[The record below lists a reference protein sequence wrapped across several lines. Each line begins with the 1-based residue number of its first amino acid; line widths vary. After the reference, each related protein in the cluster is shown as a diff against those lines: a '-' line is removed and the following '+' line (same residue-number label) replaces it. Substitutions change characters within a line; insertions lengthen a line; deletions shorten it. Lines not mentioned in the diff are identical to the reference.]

1 MFTTAVGIRKHS
13 MTSRFARLAAG
24 AAVSVALMTTAAP
37 AMASE
42 PPEPRGSSVERT
54 TTPAQADHSVDLSSV
69 ALGALSGIALSGAG
83 LGIAY
88 GVQRRRDRSTA
99 HPA

>member
-1 MFTTAVGIRKHS
+1 MLTTAVGTRKHS

-42 PPEPRGSSVERT
+42 PPEPPGGSHEQT
-54 TTPAQADHSVDLSSV
+54 TAPAAAGDTVDLSSV

>member
-1 MFTTAVGIRKHS
+1 

-24 AAVSVALMTTAAP
+24 AAVGVALMTAAAP

-42 PPEPRGSSVERT
+42 PPEPRGAPYEQT
-54 TTPAQADHSVDLSSV
+54 TAGGSVDVSSV

>member
-1 MFTTAVGIRKHS
+1 MLTTAVGTRKHS
-13 MTSRFARLAAG
+13 MTSRLARLAAG
-24 AAVSVALMTTAAP
+24 AAVSVAFMTTAAP

-42 PPEPRGSSVERT
+42 PPEPRGAPTERA
-54 TTPAQADHSVDLSSV
+54 TPAPGDTVDLTSV

-83 LGIAY
+83 VGIAY
-88 GVQRRRDRSTA
+88 GVQRRRDHSTA

>member
-1 MFTTAVGIRKHS
+1 MFSTAAGTRKHS

-24 AAVSVALMTTAAP
+24 AAVSFAFMTTAAP
-37 AMASE
+37 AMAME
-42 PPEPRGSSVERT
+42 PPEPRGAPT
-54 TTPAQADHSVDLSSV
+54 TQATPAAPGAVDLSSV

-83 LGIAY
+83 LGIAF
-88 GVQRRRDRSTA
+88 GVQHRRDRSTA

>member
-1 MFTTAVGIRKHS
+1 MLTTAVGTRKRS

-24 AAVSVALMTTAAP
+24 AAVSVAFMTTAAP

-42 PPEPRGSSVERT
+42 PPDPRGAPTEQA
-54 TTPAQADHSVDLSSV
+54 TPAVPGAVDLSSV

-83 LGIAY
+83 LGIAF